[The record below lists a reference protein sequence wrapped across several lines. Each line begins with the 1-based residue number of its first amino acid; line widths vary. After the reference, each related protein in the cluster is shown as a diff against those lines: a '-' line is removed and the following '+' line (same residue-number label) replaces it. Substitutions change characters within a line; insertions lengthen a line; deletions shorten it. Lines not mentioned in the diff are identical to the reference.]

1 MNNIGT
7 AQQRILGVLA
17 DRPRNSMSL
26 WQLKAALWGT
36 RRYYRHFA
44 RHSISKTRLQ
54 PGDAANLNRS
64 LDGLC
69 KRDLIDEGDWQRRR
83 ITLTPEGLQAHQ
95 VMHGCESLP
104 IDTMLSLAAKR
115 GSLRGHGLPRPK
127 GLPSAGWYSVQ
138 QRRSHRYLYWRWKD
152 ESRIRS
158 TCLGRLVT

>member
-54 PGDAANLNRS
+54 PGNAANLNRS
-64 LDGLC
+64 LNGLC
-69 KRDLIDEGDWQRRR
+69 KRGLIDEHDMQRRR
-83 ITLTPEGLQAHQ
+83 ITMTPEGLRVHLAATS
-95 VMHGCESLP
+95 CESLP
-104 IDTMLSLAAKR
+104 VSIVLSLAAKM
-115 GSLRGHGLPRPK
+115 GSLRGHGLPRPE
-127 GLPSAGWYSVQ
+127 GLPSTGWYSVQ

-152 ESRIRS
+152 DSRIRS